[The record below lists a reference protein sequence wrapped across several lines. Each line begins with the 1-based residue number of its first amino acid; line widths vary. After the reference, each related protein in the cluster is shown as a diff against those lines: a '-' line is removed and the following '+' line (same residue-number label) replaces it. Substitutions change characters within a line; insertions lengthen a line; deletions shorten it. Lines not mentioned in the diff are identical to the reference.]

1 MSNDSGGLGLLIVI
15 LLVLTYGITPLQ
27 KLYRRFFPKLTGYDL
42 KSPEEMAKIRAIQLF
57 NISDIKREYQ
67 ALGMIESYAR
77 DRVDVVINVTTNIDN
92 DVSGKTS
99 TTTTYH

>member
-1 MSNDSGGLGLLIVI
+1 MMQIA
-15 LLVLTYGITPLQ
+15 LVQVVKVVKQEHKTKY
-27 KLYRRFFPKLTGYDL
+27 
-42 KSPEEMAKIRAIQLF
+42 
-57 NISDIKREYQ
+57 IKHEYQ